1 VGRVQLVHPER
12 LSPDMAELA
21 AFFAYCRTVDDL
33 RNYTV
38 LNYIGVL
45 KILKK
50 YDKKTGTAIPCP
62 PAAPCGCIARDPC

>member
-1 VGRVQLVHPER
+1 
-12 LSPDMAELA
+12 MAELA
-21 AFFAYCRTVDDL
+21 AFFDYCRTVDDL

-50 YDKKTGTAIPCP
+50 YDKKTGTHGPPCP
-62 PAAPCGCIARDPC
+62 ARARGPCRLGRG